1 MVNQTTPSPTT
12 TTRQATIEW
21 KITLKF
27 LTVWL
32 VQAGSM
38 FPPSSMSMS
47 DQFSLS
53 TAAQELVRIR
63 ILKLR
68 KRPVEAEESD
78 KCET

>member
-1 MVNQTTPSPTT
+1 
-12 TTRQATIEW
+12 
-21 KITLKF
+21 
-27 LTVWL
+27 
-32 VQAGSM
+32 M